1 MNDETTRIEAEETA
15 DPRVDLAV
23 ERTQLALERTH
34 LAWIRTM
41 FAIIAGGIAIDKGFE
56 IIHQQRILHNEALI
70 RNAHFIGI
78 GLTSFGTLL
87 LFTET
92 LQFVRRNKQLSAI
105 MKEKYHVFSID
116 VFLSGMVLLLGL
128 TLIYLMM
135 ATG

>member
-1 MNDETTRIEAEETA
+1 MSDETTRIEVEQTA

-34 LAWIRTM
+34 LAWIRTT
-41 FAIIAGGIAIDKGFE
+41 FAIITAGIAIDKGFE
-56 IIHQQRILHNEALI
+56 IIHQQRMLHNEALI
-70 RNAHFIGI
+70 KNAHFVGL

-87 LFTET
+87 LFIET

-105 MKEKYHVFSID
+105 MKKGYGVFSID

-128 TLIYLMM
+128 TLIYLMI
-135 ATG
+135 ASG